1 MTYPDEIKAKYNEC
15 MYEERDV
22 IYNFL
27 KKVQTITG
35 KDSFKFDEAIK
46 LNTTN
51 YGMDEVTGIKL
62 DEDKVVVFYVSWGE
76 ERECYEFAY
85 GELEK
90 IITKL
95 PDNIQCYDE
104 IIDTYNAHSAE
115 LVRRINKAWNN
126 EQYHDLFA
134 DILLA
139 ILTRDMV
146 EYADKFGCDP
156 ELTTDFAMSNAHNI
170 MENIC
175 DDWDLET
182 ILLFIRFDA

>member
-35 KDSFKFDEAIK
+35 NDSFKFDEAIK
-46 LNTTN
+46 LNTT
-51 YGMDEVTGIKL
+51 YGVDEVTDIKL
-62 DEDKVVVFYVSWGE
+62 DEHKVVVFHVSWGE

-95 PDNIQCYDE
+95 PDNIQRYGE
-104 IIDTYNAHSAE
+104 IIDTYNAHNAE
-115 LVRRINKAWNN
+115 LVRKINKAWKY
-126 EQYHDLFA
+126 EQYHHLFG

-139 ILTRDMV
+139 LLKRDME
-146 EYADKFGCDP
+146 EYADKFGCHP
-156 ELTTDFAMSNAHNI
+156 ELTTDFAMTNAHNI

-175 DDWDLET
+175 DDWDLDT
-182 ILLFIRFDA
+182 ILNFIRFDE